1 MHRLDSKN
9 VVVSGAGS
17 GIGRAAANL
26 FASEGAAVALL
37 DLPGP
42 QLDAAAA
49 ECRRFGRGA
58 ISVGCDVS
66 APDQVEAAFDQTEAT
81 LGPIDGV
88 FSNAGV
94 SVVAPITDTRDEQW
108 LRQLHVNLSGSFF
121 VQRAAVRRMLP
132 RRRGAIVNTGSEL
145 ALVGQGGY
153 SAYSATKGGVLAL
166 TRALAAEVAR
176 SGIRV
181 NAVCPGA
188 VDTPLLAAE
197 FELAP
202 DPAAERAENEQ
213 SIALG
218 RVGQADEIAAAALF
232 LLSDEASY
240 ITGTHVVVDGG
251 RINCF
256 PVGSIAR
263 SAMLHAG
270 TGS

>member
-1 MHRLDSKN
+1 MHRLERKT
-9 VVVSGAGS
+9 VLVSGAGS
-17 GIGRAAANL
+17 GIGRAAADL
-26 FASEGAAVALL
+26 FAREGAAVALL
-37 DLPGP
+37 DLCGP
-42 QLDAAAA
+42 ELDVAAA
-49 ECRRFGRGA
+49 ECRQFGHGA
-58 ISVGCDVS
+58 IAVSCDVS
-66 APDQVEAAFDQTEAT
+66 VPHQVEAAFDQAEEA

-94 SVVAPITDTRDEQW
+94 SVVAPITDTSDEQW

-132 RRRGAIVNTGSEL
+132 RRRGVIVNTGSEL

-166 TRALAAEVAR
+166 TRSLAAEVAR

-188 VDTPLLAAE
+188 IDTPLLAAE

-218 RVGQADEIAAAALF
+218 RIGHAHEIAAAALF

-240 ITGTHVVVDGG
+240 ITGTQLLVDGG
-251 RINCF
+251 RVGCF

-263 SAMLHAG
+263 SGVLAADAG
-270 TGS
+270 S

>member
-1 MHRLDSKN
+1 MHRLHSKT
-9 VVVSGAGS
+9 VLVTGASS
-17 GIGRAAANL
+17 GIGRAAASL
-26 FASEGAAVALL
+26 FASEGAALALL
-37 DLPGP
+37 ALPGP
-42 QLDAAAA
+42 ELDATAA
-49 ECRRFGRGA
+49 ECRKVGRA
-58 ISVGCDVS
+58 VTAVGCDVS
-66 APDQVEAAFDQTEAT
+66 DPNRVEAAFDHAEES

-94 SVVAPITDTRDEQW
+94 SVVTPIADTTDEQW
-108 LRQLHVNLSGSFF
+108 MRQLQVNLSGSFF

-145 ALVGQGGY
+145 ALAGQGGY
-153 SAYSATKGGVLAL
+153 TAYSATKGGVLAL
-166 TRALAAEVAR
+166 TRALAAEVAS

-197 FELAP
+197 FALAP

-218 RVGQADEIAAAALF
+218 RIGQPGEIAQAALF

-251 RINCF
+251 RVSCF
-256 PVGSIAR
+256 PVGSIRRTVA
-263 SAMLHAG
+263 
-270 TGS
+270 

>member
-1 MHRLDSKN
+1 MHRLDSKT
-9 VVVSGAGS
+9 VVISGAGS

-26 FASEGAAVALL
+26 FAREGAAVALL

-42 QLDAAAA
+42 QLDVAAA
-49 ECRRFGRGA
+49 ECRRSGRGSIA
-58 ISVGCDVS
+58 IGCDVS
-66 APDQVEAAFDQTEAT
+66 ASDQVEAAFDQTEAT

-88 FSNAGV
+88 FSNAGM
-94 SVVAPITDTRDEQW
+94 SVVAPIADTGDEQW

-121 VQRAAVRRMLP
+121 MQRAAVRRLLP

-145 ALVGQGGY
+145 ALTGQGGY

-197 FELAP
+197 FELSP

-218 RVGQADEIAAAALF
+218 RIGRVDEIAAAALF

-251 RINCF
+251 RVGCF

-263 SAMLHAG
+263 SSTLTAG
-270 TGS
+270 TRP